1 MPLDNDVAIALTAT
15 LLNFVLALVVP
26 MLLKD
31 NTNTILSNIRQHYE
45 VNRRTIILSSLIVF
59 VFVLVSLKITPMV
72 NDNVYSRLAS
82 LNPNK

>member
-1 MPLDNDVAIALTAT
+1 MALDNDVAIALTAT
-15 LLNFVLALVVP
+15 LLNFVLALIVP

-45 VNRRTIILSSLIVF
+45 VNRKTIILSSLIVF